1 MRPKLGQVLW
11 LIAFLTAAS
20 CGSSNNSPTAP
31 TTPLPT
37 PNLPNGGMTAQIDG
51 AAWVAT
57 TSIIT
62 NAGTTAFGLD
72 GSSVSTQGSGII
84 ISFVV
89 NGTTVAPIQA
99 GQTYSMALPNSA
111 NLISVTT
118 ASPGGQSS
126 QIWTASSGTVAISSY
141 TTSSATGT
149 FSFTATGTSGT
160 RTVSSGAFNV
170 TF

>member
-1 MRPKLGQVLW
+1 MRAKLGQVLW

-20 CGSSNNSPTAP
+20 CGGSSNSPTAP

-51 AAWVAT
+51 TAWTAT
-57 TSIIT
+57 TSIIA
-62 NAGTTAFGLD
+62 NPGTTAFGLD
-72 GSSVSTQGSGII
+72 GSSVSAQGSGII
-84 ISFVV
+84 ISFIV

-99 GQTYSMALPNSA
+99 GQTYSMVLPNSA

-118 ASPGGQSS
+118 ASTGQSS
-126 QIWTASSGTVAISSY
+126 QIWTATRGPWPYLLY